1 MVKQLWNMFIH
12 FAGRKKLENQKLTSI
27 FNFQFWIDNE
37 MDEWPT
43 DNYCKYYFVSDISQA
58 NKVTTN
64 MTDNALNLMVL
75 FLAPVEGKQ
84 N

>member
-1 MVKQLWNMFIH
+1 MKWTNDPRTI
-12 FAGRKKLENQKLTSI
+12 
-27 FNFQFWIDNE
+27 
-37 MDEWPT
+37 
-43 DNYCKYYFVSDISQA
+43 NYCKYYFVSDISQA